1 MQNLL
6 CIPHNIQ
13 SLQKMNIQLSYEFP
27 KDAKTLIVILLSNNN
42 LAAANEWID
51 TDISGIQFEAKQ
63 AEKGAKNL
71 CPSGTYLICTM
82 GVGENPTVETLRRT
96 TQKAVAFANE
106 YKYADMLLVFPDEI
120 NEDYAI
126 GMAESACLSNYQFL
140 NYKSEKTLATLANV
154 HIYGKGKK
162 LESAIAYA
170 VAVAEATAITRNLVN
185 EPVITLSAEELANRA
200 AAFGETYGFT
210 SDIFNKSKIQALK
223 MGGLLSVNMG
233 SQLPPT
239 FSILEY
245 KPENPVNEKPIILV
259 GKGVVFDTGGLSL
272 KPTPNSMDMMKCDM
286 AGAGAVIGAMCGVA
300 KLKLNCHVIALIPA
314 TDNRPGENA
323 YVPGDVITMY
333 DGSTV
338 EVLNTDAEGRMILAD
353 ALAYAKQYEP
363 ELVIDLATLTGA
375 SVVAIGGVG
384 VAMMGTADEE
394 TKSKLKRSGER
405 VYERLVEFPLWEEY
419 GEMMKSDIADMK
431 NIGGSGAGAITAGKF
446 LEKFTDYPWIHL
458 DIAGAAWNATP
469 DSYRG
474 KNGTGVGVRLLI
486 DYLKRR

>member
-1 MQNLL
+1 M
-6 CIPHNIQ
+6 
-13 SLQKMNIQLSYEFP
+13 
-27 KDAKTLIVILLSNNN
+27 IVILLSNSN

-51 TDISGIQFEAKQ
+51 TDISGICFEAEH
-63 AEKGAKNL
+63 AEKGTKTL
-71 CPSGTYLICTM
+71 IPSGKYLLCVM
-82 GVGENPTVETLRRT
+82 GLGESPTVETVRRT
-96 TQKAVAFANE
+96 TQKVVSFANE
-106 YKYADMLLVFPDEI
+106 YKYTDLLLVFPDEI
-120 NEDYAI
+120 NDDYAL
-126 GMAESACLSNYQFL
+126 GMAESAYLSNYQFL
-140 NYKSEKTLATLANV
+140 TYKSDKKAASLTSV
-154 HIYGKGKK
+154 YIYGKGKK
-162 LESAIAYA
+162 LEAAIEYGL
-170 VAVAEATAITRNLVN
+170 AVAETTCLTRDLVN

-200 AAFGETYGFT
+200 ATFGEKYGFT
-210 SDIFNKSKIQALK
+210 VDIFNKSKIQSLK
-223 MGGLLSVNMG
+223 MGGLLAVNMG

-259 GKGVVFDTGGLSL
+259 GKGVVYDTGGLSL

-286 AGAGAVIGAMCGVA
+286 GGAGAVIGAICGIA
-300 KLKLNCHVIALIPA
+300 KLKLNCHVIGLIPA

-323 YVPGDVITMY
+323 YTPGDVIKMY

-375 SVVAIGGVG
+375 AVVAVGGVG
-384 VAMMGTADEE
+384 IVMMGTADEE
-394 TKSKLKRSGER
+394 TKTKLKRSGER
-405 VYERLVEFPLWEEY
+405 VYERLVELPLWEEY

-431 NIGGSGAGAITAGKF
+431 NIGGNGAGAITAGKF
-446 LEKFTDYPWIHL
+446 LEKFTSYPWIHL
-458 DIAGAAWNATP
+458 DIAGAAWNTAA

>member
-1 MQNLL
+1 MFLHFHFYSIL
-6 CIPHNIQ
+6 HI
-13 SLQKMNIQLSYEFP
+13 MNIQLSYEFP
-27 KDAKTLIVILLSNNN
+27 KQANTLIVMLLSNSN
-42 LAAANEWID
+42 LEAANEWID
-51 TDISGIQFEAKQ
+51 TDISGIRFEEAY
-63 AEKGAKNL
+63 AEKGTKNL
-71 CPSGTYLICTM
+71 LPSGNYLICAM

-106 YKYADMLLVFPDEI
+106 YKYAEMLLVFPNEI
-120 NEDYAI
+120 NDDYAW
-126 GMAESACLSNYQFL
+126 GMAESAYLSNYQFL
-140 NYKSEKTLATLANV
+140 TYKTDKKGSYLTSVLI
-154 HIYGKGKK
+154 HGKGKK
-162 LESAIAYA
+162 LEIAIEYG
-170 VAVAEATAITRNLVN
+170 VAVAEVTCLTRDLVN
-185 EPVITLSAEELANRA
+185 EPVITLTAEELANRA
-200 AAFGETYGFT
+200 AAFGEKYGFKT
-210 SDIFNKSKIQALK
+210 DVFNKSKIQALK

-245 KPENPVNEKPIILV
+245 KPENAVNEKPIILV

-286 AGAGAVIGAMCGVA
+286 SGAAAVIGAMCGVA
-300 KLKLNCHVIALIPA
+300 KLKLNCHVIGLIPA

-394 TKSKLKRSGER
+394 TKTKLKRSGER

-446 LEKFTDYPWIHL
+446 LEKFTNYPWIHL
-458 DIAGAAWNATP
+458 DIAGAAWNTTADT
-469 DSYRG
+469 YRG